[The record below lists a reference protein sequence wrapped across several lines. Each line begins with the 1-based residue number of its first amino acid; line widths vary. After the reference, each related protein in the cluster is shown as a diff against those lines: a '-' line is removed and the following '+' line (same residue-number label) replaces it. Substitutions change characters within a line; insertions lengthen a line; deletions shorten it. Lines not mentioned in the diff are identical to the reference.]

1 MGIRNSTFGAVAND
15 ATLVQGVSVDL
26 VVGGTFVGTI
36 QLQVAIPDA
45 TGANVWVP
53 IGAGLTAPGTI
64 TYNAGTQRSFRAA
77 CTAWTS
83 GTIVYSLAGLSNE
96 CFIW

>member
-1 MGIRNSTFGAVAND
+1 MGQRNSTFAAVAND
-15 ATLVQGVSVDL
+15 ATLVEGVQVDL

-53 IGAGLTAPGTI
+53 IGAGLHGLHV
-64 TYNAGTQRSFRAA
+64 GHDRL
-77 CTAWTS
+77 
-83 GTIVYSLAGLSNE
+83 LAGRPVAEHGRLVR
-96 CFIW
+96 

>member
-1 MGIRNSTFGAVAND
+1 MATRNGSFGAVAND
-15 ATLVQGVSVDL
+15 ATVARGATADL

-36 QLQVAIPDA
+36 QLQVCIPGVA
-45 TGANVWVP
+45 GAELWVP

-64 TYNAGTQRSFRAA
+64 TYQAGCGRAFRAA

-83 GTIVYSLAGLSNE
+83 GTIFYSLGAFTLDDM
-96 CFIW
+96 ID